1 MPATS
6 TPTSSLA
13 SSERGRA
20 LTILAAILIM
30 LVVHWL
36 PEPAPIERA
45 GDLIALTPNGKACLA
60 ILAFAITLWVT
71 EAIPFA
77 VTALFVLL
85 LVPIFGIADYATTV
99 RAGFGNTLVT
109 FFIGVLFLSTGFTRS
124 GLGTRLVLH
133 MLRVVGTRTDRV
145 LLGFLVIGAL
155 LSMWIT
161 DMAVAAVL
169 LPLGVGILKD
179 AGAQAAAEQL
189 RAGADD
195 LLRLRPPHRR
205 HRDPGRRRRQ
215 SGRGRLPARAGRGG
229 HLVRA
234 LDGLRVPRSAA
245 HDPGLLADPAA
256 RVPAG
261 DRPPADRGARRSTT
275 GSRRSAVRPA
285 WRSGPSRCSPGTITT
300 WLTTPLLADLSG
312 GLINPPTQ
320 AVALGGGLLLF
331 LPGLRVLVWKEA
343 QRDMDWGGVVLIV
356 AGLSLGVMVFE
367 TGAARWLA
375 QVMLG
380 RLADVPGVLQPF
392 IIVLV
397 VAALHMLFS
406 SNTVTGAIIMPIL
419 IALAQDLGLDVWTI
433 AAPAAFTSTLAF
445 ILVTESPTNVLPY
458 SAGYFSIRDMAK
470 VGIVMDLRGGCLRH
484 LSPSWRCGP
493 SAPVRSLRRRNGAV
507 ADDAEHAL
515 AGGRRPA
522 GWRRDFRGSGNC
534 RNGDICWKR

>member
-1 MPATS
+1 MAAESRRRAEPPAAA
-6 TPTSSLA
+6 PAGWPA
-13 SSERGRA
+13 SDGARA
-20 LTILAAILIM
+20 ATILAAVLLM
-30 LVVHWL
+30 LGVHAL
-36 PEPAPIERA
+36 PEPAPVERA
-45 GDLIALTPNGKACLA
+45 GELVALTPAGKACLA

-71 EAIPFA
+71 EAVPFA

-85 LVPIFGIADYATTV
+85 LVPVFGIADYSATV
-99 RAGFGNTLVT
+99 RAGFGNPLVT

-124 GLGTRLVLH
+124 GLGTRLVLR
-133 MLRVVGTRTDRV
+133 MLRVVGSRTDRV

-169 LPLGVGILKD
+169 LPLGVGILRDAKLEPLRSNYGRALMISCAYGPLIGGIGTP
-179 AGAQAAAEQL
+179 AGAGANLAAVGYLRELAGVDVSFARWMAYGVPAALLMIPVGWRLLL
-189 RAGADD
+189 RAF
-195 LLRLRPPHRR
+195 PPEIE
-205 HRDPGRRRRQ
+205 
-215 SGRGRLPARAGRGG
+215 RLP
-229 HLVRA
+229 
-234 LDGLRVPRSAA
+234 LDEDEV
-245 HDPGLLADPAA
+245 
-256 RVPAG
+256 
-261 DRPPADRGARRSTT
+261 ARRL
-275 GSRRSAVRPA
+275 AA
-285 WRSGPSRCSPGTITT
+285 LGPPTRVEIWTLTVFAGTIAV
-300 WLTTPLLADLSG
+300 WLTTPLLAAWTG
-312 GLINPPTQ
+312 GAIDPPTQ

-343 QRDMDWGGVVLIV
+343 QRDMDWGGVILIV

-392 IIVLV
+392 VIVLV
-397 VAALHMLFS
+397 VAALHLLFS

-470 VGIVMDLRGGCLRH
+470 VGVVMTVGAAACVTI
-484 LSPSWRCGP
+484 
-493 SAPVRSLRRRNGAV
+493 AVVAVR
-507 ADDAEHAL
+507 AL
-515 AGGRRPA
+515 VG
-522 GWRRDFRGSGNC
+522 
-534 RNGDICWKR
+534 